1 MKSCDFVTLPGTR
14 RPAKPNLPM
23 IYSSFTRGAFF
34 ASRNVL
40 KMAALLL
47 ALVLS
52 TASSAY
58 ADHIVVVVKPVAPF
72 VIIEDGK
79 YSGYS
84 IDLWNEV
91 ARTAGWTD
99 YEFKKVDTV
108 PAMLDMLKSGQADVG
123 VGALSITSERSK
135 EIDFSHPFYD
145 SGLDI
150 MVKGGGSP
158 GPLDLLVRLLTP
170 SLVLTF
176 GGIMLAL
183 VLVSHILWWFERKHN
198 HEDFPHH
205 YSEGM
210 IESIWWTTCVLIG
223 GMCMNKDPKGITGR
237 VIGTAWALVGI
248 AMISYL
254 TATATS
260 IMTVDTLSSDINGPK
275 DLAGKQ
281 VATLQGTSA
290 DKYLQT
296 MHVKV
301 VEFTKLDDAVD
312 ALNQGKV
319 KAVVY
324 DSPVLMYYLAVND
337 AKDLHL
343 VGHLFDK
350 QKYGFGLQLSSKL
363 RQQLNSALLSVEET
377 DFLGKLDKLY
387 FTPTDE

>member
-1 MKSCDFVTLPGTR
+1 MRQAPCIFR
-14 RPAKPNLPM
+14 A
-23 IYSSFTRGAFF
+23 
-34 ASRNVL
+34 VL
-40 KMAALLL
+40 LLL
-47 ALVLS
+47 AWIGCTVSPVL
-52 TASSAY
+52 AE
-58 ADHIVVVVKPVAPF
+58 HIVVVVKPVAPF
-72 VIIEDGK
+72 VIEQDGK
-79 YSGYS
+79 FSGYS

-99 YEFKKVDTV
+99 VEFKRVDTV
-108 PAMLDMLKSGQADVG
+108 PAMIDALKTGQADVA
-123 VGALSITSERSK
+123 VGALSITAERTK

-150 MVKGGGSP
+150 MVKGGGAP

-176 GGIMLAL
+176 GGIMVAL
-183 VLVSHILWWFERKHN
+183 ILVSHILWWFERKHN

-210 IESIWWTTCVLIG
+210 TESIWWTTCVLIG

-254 TATATS
+254 TATATT
-260 IMTVDTLSSDINGPK
+260 IMTVDSLGGDINGPK
-275 DLAGKQ
+275 DLAGKP

-290 DKYLQT
+290 DRYLQAQH
-296 MHVKV
+296 MNV
-301 VEFTKLDDAVD
+301 VEFTKLEDAVD
-312 ALNQGKV
+312 ALRQGKV

-324 DSPVLMYYLAVND
+324 DSPVLMYYLAMND
-337 AKDLHL
+337 SKELHL

-363 RQQLNSALLSVEET
+363 RQQMNSALLSVEET
-377 DFLGKLDKLY
+377 DFLDKLDKLY
-387 FTPTDE
+387 FTPTEQ